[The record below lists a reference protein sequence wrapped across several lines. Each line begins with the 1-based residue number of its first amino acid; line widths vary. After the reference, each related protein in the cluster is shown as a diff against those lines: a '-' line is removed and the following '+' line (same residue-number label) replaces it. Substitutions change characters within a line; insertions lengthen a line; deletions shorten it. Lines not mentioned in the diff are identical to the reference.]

1 MMDTKG
7 KNYQC
12 FELGP
17 LKDLR
22 RVMLKEN
29 LGLTGTEVSVN
40 RLPAGESLPFVHAH
54 KKNEEVYLFIKGK
67 GFFWMDGEAFEVRE
81 GTAVKVT
88 PAGGRSLKADENED
102 LYYICIQAQEHSL
115 TQATREDGIML
126 DVKVDW

>member
-1 MMDTKG
+1 MDTKG

-22 RVMLKEN
+22 RTMLKEN

-54 KKNEEVYLFIKGK
+54 KRNEEVYLFIKGN
-67 GFFWMDGEAFEVRE
+67 GVFWIDGETFDLRE
-81 GTAVKVT
+81 GTTVKVA
-88 PAGGRSLKADENED
+88 PAGGRSLKAGENED
-102 LYYICIQAQEHSL
+102 LYYICIQAQERSL
-115 TQATREDGIML
+115 VQATREDGIM
-126 DVKVDW
+126 VDAKTGW